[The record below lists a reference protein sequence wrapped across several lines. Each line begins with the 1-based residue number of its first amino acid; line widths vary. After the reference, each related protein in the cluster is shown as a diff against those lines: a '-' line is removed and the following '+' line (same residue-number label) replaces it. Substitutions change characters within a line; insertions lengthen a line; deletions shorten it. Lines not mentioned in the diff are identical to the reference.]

1 MKIWVPEKYL
11 TFDVTLLSRKN
22 NLGAFLFSLTKI
34 YPLTKI
40 LSYNEDPVLL
50 FCKLVLASKIKE
62 FIGLVKIIMRLNII
76 MVSHIIEILR
86 WKNVK

>member
-22 NLGAFLFSLTKI
+22 NLRAFLFSLTKI

-40 LSYNEDPVLL
+40 LGYNEDPVLL